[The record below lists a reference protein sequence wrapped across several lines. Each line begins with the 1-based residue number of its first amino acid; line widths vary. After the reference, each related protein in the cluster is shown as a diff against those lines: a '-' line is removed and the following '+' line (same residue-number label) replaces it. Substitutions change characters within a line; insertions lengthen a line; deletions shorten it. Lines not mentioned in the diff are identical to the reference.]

1 MWTLLIQWLEN
12 TKNQTRKKRTTFV
25 LKEKTKTLIQPRMAE
40 YKSGSF
46 NETETDQN
54 FKTVS
59 KINKDKQQ
67 EDNLDVVTNDA
78 IKLQEVGDTFLK
90 VEQSFVAGVD
100 QK

>member
-1 MWTLLIQWLEN
+1 
-12 TKNQTRKKRTTFV
+12 
-25 LKEKTKTLIQPRMAE
+25 MAE